1 MGSRSGR
8 SGGQGGGVGPAAA
21 AAAQLLLL
29 LLLHLRGEAVHAV
42 GDAGGRLVVL
52 LHLHLLRGR
61 VPLLQQLLLL
71 LLLRR
76 RRWRRLCRATAGGPR
91 GRGAG
96 RGASLRWPRVPRG
109 RGSKGRRSRPA
120 GSCPAR
126 RPRHARAHPL
136 AARPSWPGERLS
148 GEWGV
153 GSGVSGAAV
162 DVDVDTDPEGTLQ
175 DEERLMAEKLAQFG
189 KTHKGARARWSVKPN
204 FPDVLVAEAFLKPKA
219 SMDATAFD
227 WSVPKLHRIRAYCR
241 ETFGWTDAELDVQ
254 VDPVIERYASRNAQS
269 RIDNYFISYHDDN
282 RLSKIKSNRMRSA
295 VEQITGK
302 KTKLA
307 LPQKEPNVKKPR
319 VSKTAAAKR
328 AGDDGANAKE
338 S

>member
-1 MGSRSGR
+1 MMSSCPSSTSPSSFASDEVAGPIGGLKQFRKWLEGFDFGEVVASKSKQTKDKGRPNANPSGR
-8 SGGQGGGVGPAAA
+8 AKSRRAAQAFENDSSDGSDGSDDSDCSEPSEERNGTKGGGA
-21 AAAQLLLL
+21 
-29 LLLHLRGEAVHAV
+29 
-42 GDAGGRLVVL
+42 
-52 LHLHLLRGR
+52 
-61 VPLLQQLLLL
+61 
-71 LLLRR
+71 
-76 RRWRRLCRATAGGPR
+76 
-91 GRGAG
+91 
-96 RGASLRWPRVPRG
+96 
-109 RGSKGRRSRPA
+109 RSTH
-120 GSCPAR
+120 G
-126 RPRHARAHPL
+126 
-136 AARPSWPGERLS
+136 
-148 GEWGV
+148 
-153 GSGVSGAAV
+153 GAAV